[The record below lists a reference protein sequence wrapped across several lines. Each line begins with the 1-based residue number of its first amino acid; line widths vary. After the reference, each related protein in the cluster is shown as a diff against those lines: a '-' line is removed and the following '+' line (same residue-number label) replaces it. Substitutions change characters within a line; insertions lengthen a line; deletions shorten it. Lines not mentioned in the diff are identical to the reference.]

1 MKRPTFGATTW
12 DLIEAFCEAQRQYQ
26 RVYSN
31 YETRVLAH
39 AEQQAVDRHQ
49 LRLEASEVSKL
60 LDFVKL
66 GELRNGPLLRTKA
79 ISHSLFRTKGHTH
92 KFDRYISE
100 IFHDLSILR
109 EEQYKVSTFAEDY
122 KRDNEL
128 ASLESLLDEVHE
140 DFPRRVH
147 NIWGLF
153 QRAQLSLETVLR
165 PHSNDPVYLRSLF
178 LFGEQVL
185 RHAYRQGRFAHC
197 WRIFDR
203 GPAEADYLAAK
214 SFAHAGFKAKALTA
228 LENALSAVGKG
239 IPATA
244 ANPCSESDLE
254 ELAADVRALRV
265 FVESRSPVELISVE
279 TLAGQGAILLGDD
292 AAPDMIEDFGSADE
306 FEEAS
311 ASDIGFI

>member
-12 DLIEAFCEAQRQYQ
+12 DLVEAFCEAQRQYQ

-49 LRLEASEVSKL
+49 LRLEAAEVSKL
-60 LDFVKL
+60 LDFESL
-66 GELRNGPLLRTKA
+66 GDLRNGPLSRTKA
-79 ISHSLFRTKGHTH
+79 ISHSLFRTKGRTH

-165 PHSNDPVYLRSLF
+165 PHSRDPVYLRSLF

-185 RHAYRQGRFAHC
+185 RHAYRRGRFAHC

-203 GPAEADYLAAK
+203 GPAEADYFAAK
-214 SFAHAGFKAKALTA
+214 SFAHSGFKTKALLA
-228 LENALSAVGKG
+228 LDNALIAIEQG
-239 IPATA
+239 IPASGLG
-244 ANPCSESDLE
+244 PCTEADLE
-254 ELAADVRALRV
+254 QLACDVRALKV
-265 FVESRSPVELISVE
+265 FVESRSPTELIQVE
-279 TLAGQGAILLGDD
+279 SLGPEGEIILGDD
-292 AAPDMIEDFGSADE
+292 AAPDMVEDFGSADE
-306 FEEAS
+306 LEAS